1 MTTKEVANRLVQLC
15 REGKNP
21 DAIKE
26 LYADNV
32 VSLEP
37 KGAPNGERTEGKD
50 KVLAKTM
57 GWLATVEQFHG
68 STISEPIV
76 TANFFS
82 CVMETDTTMKGM
94 GRRQL
99 KEIAVFEVLDGKIVT
114 EQFFYSTG
122 G

>member
-37 KGAPNGERTEGKD
+37 KGAHSERTEGKEN
-50 KVLAKTM
+50 VLAKTLD
-57 GWLATVEQFHG
+57 WLSTVEQFHG
-68 STISEPIV
+68 STISEPVV
-76 TANFFS
+76 TSNFFS
-82 CVMETDTTMKGM
+82 CVMEADTTMKGM
-94 GRRQL
+94 GRMQL
-99 KEIAVFEVLDGKIVT
+99 NEIAVFEVKNGKIVF
-114 EQFFYSTG
+114 EQFFYSIG
-122 G
+122 S

>member
-37 KGAPNGERTEGKD
+37 KGARAERTEGKEN
-50 KVLAKTM
+50 VLAKTL

-68 STISEPIV
+68 ATISEPVV
-76 TANFFS
+76 TSNFFC

-94 GRRQL
+94 GRMQL
-99 KEIAVFEVLDGKIVT
+99 NEIAVFEVKDGKIIK
-114 EQFFYSTG
+114 EQFFF
-122 G
+122 

>member
-26 LYADNV
+26 LYADNI

-37 KGAPNGERTEGKD
+37 KGSHHERTEGKD
-50 KVLAKTM
+50 KVLAKTL
-57 GWLATVEQFHG
+57 GWLSTVEQFHG
-68 STISEPIV
+68 AIISEPIV

-82 CVMETDTTMKGM
+82 CVMDVDTTMKGI
-94 GRRQL
+94 GRMQL
-99 KEIAVFEVLDGKIVT
+99 NEIAVFEVKDGKIVF
-114 EQFFYSTG
+114 EQFFYSIG
-122 G
+122 S